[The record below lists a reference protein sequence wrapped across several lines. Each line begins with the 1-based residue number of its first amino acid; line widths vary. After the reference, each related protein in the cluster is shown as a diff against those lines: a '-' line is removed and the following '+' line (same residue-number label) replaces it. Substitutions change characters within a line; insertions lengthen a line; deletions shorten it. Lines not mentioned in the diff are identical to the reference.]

1 MISNI
6 NGDPFA
12 KWTIQIKKKKSNANT
27 QLSSVQSLSHV
38 RLFETPWI
46 AVHQAS
52 LSITNFQSLL
62 KLMPTESVMPSSL
75 LILCRPL
82 LLLPLIPPSIR
93 VFSNES
99 TLHEVAKVLEFQ
111 LQHQSSQ
118 WIPRTDLF
126 LNGLVGSPWSP
137 RYSQESSPTP
147 QFRDVKKLVLKVP
160 AGKSHYNCEKI
171 YLRKDRSN
179 NCNLFLW

>member
-1 MISNI
+1 MCPSVSSLLENTPLPLQWMCLLLCSNRI
-6 NGDPFA
+6 
-12 KWTIQIKKKKSNANT
+12 
-27 QLSSVQSLSHV
+27 SVQLLSPV
-38 RLFETPWI
+38 QLFATQWI
-46 AVHQAS
+46 TARQDS
-52 LSITNFQSLL
+52 LSITNSWSLL
-62 KLMPTESVMPSSL
+62 KLMPIELVMPSNHH
-75 LILCRPL
+75 ILCRPL

-93 VFSNES
+93 VFPNES